1 MLQIPSLS
9 SGLSQR
15 FDTKN
20 SEQPIIIYFKNP
32 HTLKLEGPGG
42 SAVMASTVLR
52 RTSGKPPA
60 VFLNIPAFLRYSGS
74 SLRLTLG
81 EGLGVAS
88 SLCLG
93 SGYQITALGVT
104 WDFFFF
110 PSPVLSQMMRALKR
124 MIFHLSS

>member
-1 MLQIPSLS
+1 
-9 SGLSQR
+9 
-15 FDTKN
+15 
-20 SEQPIIIYFKNP
+20 
-32 HTLKLEGPGG
+32 
-42 SAVMASTVLR
+42 MASTVLR

-104 WDFFFF
+104 WDFFF

-124 MIFHLSS
+124 MIFHWSS